1 MDGPGNRC
9 RHVTVAALLAVAVA
23 GPASGEERFP
33 EFSGETVQSGREI
46 WLENCRGCHGDG
58 TADAPRPE
66 IYEQW
71 RARIKQPREV
81 LYRHAIE
88 GFFGPDY
95 SMMPPRGGNP
105 SLSDAAVQSA
115 VDYMVQLAEFYR
127 PPAEQQ

>member
-1 MDGPGNRC
+1 MAGSGNIC
-9 RHVTVAALLAVAVA
+9 RYATVTALLAVAVA
-23 GPASGEERFP
+23 GPASGDERFP
-33 EFSGETVQSGREI
+33 VFGGKILQSGREI
-46 WLENCRGCHGDG
+46 WLENCLGCHGDG

-66 IYEQW
+66 IYEEW
-71 RARIKQPREV
+71 RTRIEQPREV

-115 VDYMVQLAEFYR
+115 VDYMLQLAEFYR
-127 PPAEQQ
+127 PSAKQ